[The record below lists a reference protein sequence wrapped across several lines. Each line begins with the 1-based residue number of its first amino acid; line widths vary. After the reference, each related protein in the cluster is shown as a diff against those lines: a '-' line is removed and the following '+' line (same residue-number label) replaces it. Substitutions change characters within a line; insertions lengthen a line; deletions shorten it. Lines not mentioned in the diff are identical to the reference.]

1 MPLLKGL
8 LWTLPS
14 FTHLFICP
22 LFFFKAI
29 FSNWRKSAFQYCV
42 GFSYSTTQVSHN
54 YTYITS
60 LPLTPPPGR
69 RGAPGWAPCAPQ
81 QLLPSCLHGSAC
93 MSVLLSPFA
102 PLSPHPTVPVSL
114 SSTSASLSLPANRFI
129 NSIFLGS
136 VYMCYYTE
144 FVFFF

>member
-8 LWTLPS
+8 FWTLPS
-14 FTHLFICP
+14 FTHVFICS

-42 GFSYSTTQVSHN
+42 GFSYSTMQVSHN

-81 QLLPSCLHGSAC
+81 QLLPSCLFYAWQCTYVCATFSIC
-93 MSVLLSPFA
+93 PTLSP
-102 PLSPHPTVPVSL
+102 PHCVYEFILYICVSVPSL
-114 SSTSASLSLPANRFI
+114 QIGSSIPSF
-129 NSIFLGS
+129 
-136 VYMCYYTE
+136 
-144 FVFFF
+144 